1 MSSQILE
8 ASSLRQVEEEG
19 RLRLYLWTAGAEG
32 PGTRTLL
39 KCALGKGLSILW
51 AWVSF

>member
-32 PGTRTLL
+32 PGTRTL
-39 KCALGKGLSILW
+39 KCARGKGLSILW